1 MANRTLRQAVIE
13 PDPPSQAYRWH
24 TLHCVNMDESSA
36 TATLRPARTPRPAP
50 TTRTHN
56 GATSSTAGS
65 NPSTGRPTELELERA
80 ERMRERLKAAQIIGG
95 RGQPTKLNVIAC
107 AIAMSVRDN
116 GFKDDTAAK
125 LLFGVA
131 EKTTVRGDWID
142 GCSIKGSWVEAKFK
156 RLAAYER
163 EVRREKTAARITERR
178 AQAAAVAAAA
188 FHQRQQEKAKEKRR
202 CFEVLRRNELT
213 GSTGG

>member
-1 MANRTLRQAVIE
+1 MV
-13 PDPPSQAYRWH
+13 S
-24 TLHCVNMDESSA
+24 LHCVNMDPSSS
-36 TATLRPARTPRPAP
+36 TVSLRPARTLRLRAP

-56 GATSSTAGS
+56 VGTSSTAAS
-65 NPSTGRPTELELERA
+65 DPSTGRPTVLELERA